1 MNNIKY
7 IVIDVDGTLTD
18 GSILISSNG
27 EEILAFSIYDGFSI
41 VNLDNY
47 QERVIIISGRN
58 SLAAKK
64 RMLDLK
70 LKNVFLGIKNKLDF
84 IKKELRYLNKF
95 NALIIGD
102 DFPDLEMFSFF
113 ENTGCPSNATKSIKE
128 IAKYVSPLKGGEGAV
143 RDILNYFN
151 LK

>member
-95 NALIIGD
+95 NA
-102 DFPDLEMFSFF
+102 
-113 ENTGCPSNATKSIKE
+113 IK
-128 IAKYVSPLKGGEGAV
+128 
-143 RDILNYFN
+143 
-151 LK
+151 